1 MKNERCKFSNHQSG
15 IRSVMLQHLPSH
27 QSGYGACMSP
37 LFYAQLDVRHS
48 FSDILPQFQWSC
60 EWSTWS
66 IQVANFWQPIRNTY
80 CYGRGIICGYGAD
93 ITCVYVYVL
102 TWRAHHWRFGWGKLP
117 PPSPP
122 PSLSIGRSSGH
133 LQHHQQHHQ
142 QLIVWESLSLG
153 ISTHYDAIG
162 TFNAPPPH
170 APQPPGTHLP
180 LSHVPQILS
189 TRN

>member
-1 MKNERCKFSNHQSG
+1 MRDANFSTINPGYVVLSYSICPPTRVAMVH
-15 IRSVMLQHLPSH
+15 VWVHCFMPSLMFAIH
-27 QSGYGACMSP
+27 FQT
-37 LFYAQLDVRHS
+37 
-48 FSDILPQFQWSC
+48 FSLSSSWSC

-93 ITCVYVYVL
+93 VIYVYVYVYSPGEHIIDVL
-102 TWRAHHWRFGWGKLP
+102 GEESSHHRVHHRAF
-117 PPSPP
+117 PSGEA
-122 PSLSIGRSSGH
+122 SVTCS
-133 LQHHQQHHQ
+133 QQHHQ